1 LGPVWTVGISRTVQE
16 KMRGE
21 IMRAETVKISVNITK
36 KQVELIDKLVEKG
49 IYADR
54 SEAVRNAINL
64 LIEKYTGVLQ

>member
-1 LGPVWTVGISRTVQE
+1 
-16 KMRGE
+16 
-21 IMRAETVKISVNITK
+21 MRAETVKISVNITK

-64 LIEKYTGVLQ
+64 LIEKYSGVLNEPRN

>member
-1 LGPVWTVGISRTVQE
+1 MGPVWTVGISRTVQE

>member
-1 LGPVWTVGISRTVQE
+1 
-16 KMRGE
+16 M

-64 LIEKYTGVLQ
+64 LIEKYSGVLNEPRN